1 MEQVLF
7 AKIDRNPDHYSFG
20 YYLES
25 LGDMILTPAYQVWE
39 SSTGRREVSIVND
52 KITNN
57 EVIHN
62 STSSGFFKTALCIAL
77 FVPSLVLGYIVKS
90 IAYMSSFEIAQ
101 DYRKIELQLS
111 SELKTSQETDSEYIK
126 SLLTPIYSHRTEFTL
141 ENSVEELFY
150 TTEIL
155 AKDLKSFMFE
165 IASDDFELEDC
176 NDLLHAFENSFKRSV
191 FFLNKLRYYA
201 LLQNKFYNA
210 QCSDKR
216 EPFIWHCFFDVEFSD
231 FQGDSDFLD
240 AFPFFVDNDQ
250 LNPFNLLFDTKV
262 DSSEQIPFF
271 KAYSILIHNK
281 VWDGNTSLWTASQ
294 VNLNIGDTFEK
305 VEKKFLNRKKYGF
318 ERDFARHVYEMKEY
332 LKAKIVRDF
341 SLKGFL
347 KGEDKCD
354 CTLSPDPL
362 LELGF

>member
-111 SELKTSQETDSEYIK
+111 SELKT
-126 SLLTPIYSHRTEFTL
+126 
-141 ENSVEELFY
+141 
-150 TTEIL
+150 
-155 AKDLKSFMFE
+155 
-165 IASDDFELEDC
+165 
-176 NDLLHAFENSFKRSV
+176 
-191 FFLNKLRYYA
+191 
-201 LLQNKFYNA
+201 
-210 QCSDKR
+210 
-216 EPFIWHCFFDVEFSD
+216 
-231 FQGDSDFLD
+231 
-240 AFPFFVDNDQ
+240 
-250 LNPFNLLFDTKV
+250 
-262 DSSEQIPFF
+262 
-271 KAYSILIHNK
+271 
-281 VWDGNTSLWTASQ
+281 
-294 VNLNIGDTFEK
+294 
-305 VEKKFLNRKKYGF
+305 
-318 ERDFARHVYEMKEY
+318 
-332 LKAKIVRDF
+332 
-341 SLKGFL
+341 
-347 KGEDKCD
+347 
-354 CTLSPDPL
+354 
-362 LELGF
+362 